1 VPFPW
6 TEHFKV
12 DKKITEKSR
21 SYKSMAKKFFD
32 DLQVGEKEKTVGR
45 TITEADLVNFAGLS
59 GDFNAVHM
67 DKEFAKNTF
76 FGKRIAHGILVF
88 AVASGLFTQS
98 RMNISIKENV
108 LALME
113 INWKFLKPVFIGDTI
128 HLEVEIMEKKETS
141 KSDRGV
147 AIKRRTVVNQNGDI
161 VQQGD
166 VALMVRRK
174 V

>member
-1 VPFPW
+1 M
-6 TEHFKV
+6 T
-12 DKKITEKSR
+12 T
-21 SYKSMAKKFFD
+21 KFFD
-32 DLQVGEKEKTVGR
+32 DLQIGEKEKTAGR
-45 TITEADLVNFAGLS
+45 TITEADVVNFAGLS
-59 GDFNAVHM
+59 GDFNAVHI

-141 KSDRGV
+141 KPDRGV
-147 AIKRRTVVNQNGDI
+147 VIKRRTVVNQNGDI

-166 VALMVRRK
+166 VALMVKRK